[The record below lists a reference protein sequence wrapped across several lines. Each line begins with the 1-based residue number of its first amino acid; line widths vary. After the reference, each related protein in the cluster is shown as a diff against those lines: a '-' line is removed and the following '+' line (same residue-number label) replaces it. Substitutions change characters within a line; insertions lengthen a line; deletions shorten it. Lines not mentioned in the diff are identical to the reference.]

1 MTALLQH
8 ITHGRLADLNPFDT
22 PPEVK
27 ARAEA
32 AEPARP
38 EANALAHEAGK
49 AAARAEFGCVD
60 WFQYPD
66 QTDDSKVAH

>member
-1 MTALLQH
+1 MTALLQY
-8 ITHGRLADLNPFDT
+8 ITHGRLADLNPFDI

-49 AAARAEFGCVD
+49 AAMGAEFGCVD

-66 QTDDSKVAH
+66 QADDAKFAH

>member
-8 ITHGRLADLNPFDT
+8 ITHGRLADLNPFDI

-27 ARAEA
+27 ARARA
-32 AEPARP
+32 PARRD
-38 EANALAHEAGK
+38 AKALGHEAGK
-49 AAARAEFGCVD
+49 AAAGAEFGCVD

>member
-8 ITHGRLADLNPFDT
+8 ITHGRLADLNPFDFAA
-22 PPEVK
+22 EVK
-27 ARAEA
+27 ARARVPA
-32 AEPARP
+32 AARP
-38 EANALAHEAGK
+38 DTNTLAHEAGK